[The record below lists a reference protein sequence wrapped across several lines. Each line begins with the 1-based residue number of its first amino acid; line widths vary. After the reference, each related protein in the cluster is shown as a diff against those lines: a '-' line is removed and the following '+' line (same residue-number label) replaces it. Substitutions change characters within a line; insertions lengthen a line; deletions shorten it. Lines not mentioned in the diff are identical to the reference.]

1 VSNLEQ
7 ARAERDE
14 AISAAT
20 SMMGRVFPAFDGM
33 EADPHLLSN
42 PEERVG
48 ALRLLN
54 AALASPDRA
63 AVWSAEGSRSDLLPD
78 LMALVEKA
86 LAADSTVKDI
96 EGKTGDP
103 E

>member
-1 VSNLEQ
+1 VNELER
-7 ARAERDE
+7 AKAERDG

-42 PEERVG
+42 PQERVG

-54 AALASPDRA
+54 AALGSPDRA
-63 AVWSAEGSRSDLLPD
+63 VVWSAEGSRSDLLPE
-78 LMALVEKA
+78 LTALVEKA
-86 LAADSTVKDI
+86 LTAYERVKDL
-96 EGKTGDP
+96 EAKTGGTP
-103 E
+103 

>member
-1 VSNLEQ
+1 VSELDQ
-7 ARAERDE
+7 AKAERDE

-54 AALASPDRA
+54 AALGSPDRA
-63 AVWSAEGSRSDLLPD
+63 AVWSAEGSRSDLLPE
-78 LMALVEKA
+78 LMALVENA
-86 LAADSTVKDI
+86 LSADGRVKEL
-96 EGKTGDP
+96 EGRSSHK
-103 E
+103 

>member
-1 VSNLEQ
+1 VSELGQ
-7 ARAERDE
+7 AKAARDA

-33 EADPHLLSN
+33 EADPNLLSN

-63 AVWSAEGSRSDLLPD
+63 AVWSAEGSRSDLLPE

-86 LAADSTVKDI
+86 LTADSKVKEI
-96 EGKTGDP
+96 EG
-103 E
+103 